1 MLPGTTLTLWIPTSV
16 RLFPCNFAFAG
27 LVIPCIPTTTL
38 LSTGGQRHN
47 FLWWFSLYRC
57 AFLLGCF
64 LCCRLS
70 FLLILDDIFIPAQ
83 PLGSSIFVNTVIIY
97 VVLYSIWRIHAV
109 LLIYNIL
116 LGLSKPDVIYLR
128 AVGIGSPPLSWR
140 VRRSMRCWAMRTESC
155 VQMV

>member
-1 MLPGTTLTLWIPTSV
+1 M
-16 RLFPCNFAFAG
+16 
-27 LVIPCIPTTTL
+27 
-38 LSTGGQRHN
+38 
-47 FLWWFSLYRC
+47 
-57 AFLLGCF
+57 LGCL

-83 PLGSSIFVNTVIIY
+83 LLGSSIFVNMVIIY
-97 VVLYSIWRIHAV
+97 IVCIHTV

-116 LGLSKPDVIYLR
+116 LGLSKPDVISHC

-140 VRRSMRCWAMRTESC
+140 VRRSVRRRAMRTESG